1 MTHIIVLPGGSYA
14 VHAPRSA
21 EPVVEWLQGQGVDAS
36 VFRYPV
42 KTRHPAPLAA
52 IRGEIRERRASG
64 DAVVG
69 VIGFSAGGHAA
80 GLAAYAAGA
89 AADERVDFAIL
100 CYPVVSM
107 ETEKHSESRIN
118 LLGADATAELRA
130 ATSLDRL
137 VGPDSP
143 PTFLWHTV
151 EDTVVPIEHAY
162 RLAPALARAGVPH
175 EFHVFTPGN
184 HALALARGAG
194 PAEAWTSLCSTWLR
208 ANGWAP

>member
-1 MTHIIVLPGGSYA
+1 MTHIIVLPGGGYS
-14 VHAPRSA
+14 VHAPKTS
-21 EPVVEWLQGQGVDAS
+21 EPVVEWLQTLGVEAS
-36 VFRYPV
+36 IFRYPLN
-42 KTRHPAPLAA
+42 TRHPAPLEAV
-52 IRGEIRERRASG
+52 RGAVRDRRKAGDEI
-64 DAVVG
+64 VG

-80 GLAAYAAGA
+80 GLAAYSPGA
-89 AADERVDFAIL
+89 SPDERVDFAIL
-100 CYPVVSM
+100 SYPVVSM
-107 ETEKHSESRIN
+107 ELEKHSTSRIN
-118 LLGADATAELRA
+118 LLGDDASAELRT

-137 VGPDSP
+137 VGSDSP

-151 EDTVVPIEHAY
+151 EDTVVPVEHAY

-208 ANGWAP
+208 FNGWAP